1 MWPDQKIK
9 NQFNNMKK
17 LILTLVVCM
26 SVLGAFAQD
35 AVQLKND
42 GNAALKAKDYKTAIV
57 HLENYLR
64 TPEAS
69 ADIKTVYNVGYAA
82 YKVKDYAKSVIY
94 FDKAIAAKYKLSSS
108 YLRKATSLKKLK
120 KYDAMVATLKA
131 GIAAVPSKNA
141 KLSKTLAKYYL
152 IEGQKAQKTSKFEDA
167 EASYKKAIEL
177 KSSMKTDAIV
187 SLGSLYFGEGAKIQA
202 AANPLANTEKEKFA
216 AEIVKAKSFYKKAV
230 TQYTKAKTLAPAR
243 EDVDSLLKEV
253 QAVL

>member
-1 MWPDQKIK
+1 
-9 NQFNNMKK
+9 MKK
-17 LILTLVVCM
+17 LFLTLVVCL

-69 ADIKTVYNVGYAA
+69 SDIKTVYNVGYAA

-120 KYDAMVATLKA
+120 KYDEMVATLKA
-131 GIAAVPSKNA
+131 GIAAVPAKNA
-141 KLSKTLAKYYL
+141 KLSKTLAKHYL
-152 IEGQKAQKTSKFEDA
+152 IEGQKAQKGSKFDA
-167 EASYKKAIEL
+167 AESSYKKAIDL

-187 SLGSLYFGEGAKIQA
+187 SLGSLYFGKGAKIQA

-216 AEIVKAKSFYKKAV
+216 AEIAKAKTYYKKAV
-230 TQYTKAKTLAPAR
+230 AQYTKAKTLAPAR

-253 QAVL
+253 KAVL